1 MADKWTDQGWPVLTM
16 TTQVENSIPRMQHSK
31 FLLSETRVTDQC
43 LEQQTNHSFIHFKHN
58 YKLPTVAATVSF
70 GIKAIMSLWNWQVPT
85 AAVLTTP
92 LSNFIAIGEHQIFC
106 LRDFIRSDDKTSFV
120 ITKQLTVPYVQLVM
134 ISQQVVTLVIRVG
147 KMEDDNCSYLLPSCH
162 YQC

>member
-58 YKLPTVAATVSF
+58 YKLPTVAATICFSVSF
-70 GIKAIMSLWNWQVPT
+70 IAMYANCTILQELLFNNQFQCFVPT
-85 AAVLTTP
+85 EVFPIRSGHSLVSCLFDNLA
-92 LSNFIAIGEHQIFC
+92 HQIFQC
-106 LRDFIRSDDKTSFV
+106 RSFV
-120 ITKQLTVPYVQLVM
+120 FVSFSRLLQIYYNGLAAFLPY
-134 ISQQVVTLVIRVG
+134 
-147 KMEDDNCSYLLPSCH
+147 
-162 YQC
+162 